1 MSDSSM
7 LGVKTGELGKFAN
20 DLGDSGQVVRNRAM
34 DVADHMFGPA
44 DAGANYQDRGKKIQA
59 GLEKIYNWLGN
70 WSEATLATSDVIGA
84 SVVKYSNTD
93 DENSRNI
100 EKLGNDKKT

>member
-1 MSDSSM
+1 M
-7 LGVKTGELGKFAN
+7 LGVKTGEPRKSSKDFRSSRHVA
-20 DLGDSGQVVRNRAM
+20 RNM
-34 DVADHMFGPA
+34 PKSLADNLFGPA

-70 WSEATLATSDVIGA
+70 WSEATLATSDAIGA

-93 DENSRNI
+93 DENSRDV
-100 EKLGNDKKT
+100 EKLGNDKKS